1 MLQPALDEIDA
12 MLAPY
17 LKKELAEENAAT
29 RATAKQKA
37 DLARFK
43 NAALSGNCL
52 PSPHCPRRLRV
63 FLAEES
69 DHGAAHVVRL
79 CKASQPY
86 IWWWASMIPQPI
98 SLSVVS

>member
-52 PSPHCPRRLRV
+52 PFPHCPRRLRS
-63 FLAEES
+63 FLLRNQITAQRMWFACVKHLS
-69 DHGAAHVVRL
+69 R
-79 CKASQPY
+79 
-86 IWWWASMIPQPI
+86 I
-98 SLSVVS
+98 SGGGLQ